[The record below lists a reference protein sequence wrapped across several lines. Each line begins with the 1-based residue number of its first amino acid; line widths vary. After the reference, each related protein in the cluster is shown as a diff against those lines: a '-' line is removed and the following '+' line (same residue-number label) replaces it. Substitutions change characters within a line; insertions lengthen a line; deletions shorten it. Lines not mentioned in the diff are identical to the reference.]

1 MNVNLKII
9 SFREQAFWKLGL
21 RFSVCCSVIFTLVY
35 FIVMLWALLTQKT
48 LCILNTVK
56 EFFFPSTNKCI
67 SMLIPPVHSD
77 FCSNVTLLEQP
88 SVTNISVPT
97 HHPLPAAAP
106 AMTLDLYPILA
117 FLSSHIMYHP
127 LKCNYISDN
136 CLSLTNKKQL
146 DTEGTCF
153 HPPPLYP

>member
-56 EFFFPSTNKCI
+56 EFFFPSTNA
-67 SMLIPPVHSD
+67 SQ
-77 FCSNVTLLEQP
+77 CSFLQFIL
-88 SVTNISVPT
+88 ISVQMSLYWSSLLWLTYLSLPIT
-97 HHPLPAAAP
+97 TPAAAL
-106 AMTLDLYPILA
+106 AMTLHLYPILA